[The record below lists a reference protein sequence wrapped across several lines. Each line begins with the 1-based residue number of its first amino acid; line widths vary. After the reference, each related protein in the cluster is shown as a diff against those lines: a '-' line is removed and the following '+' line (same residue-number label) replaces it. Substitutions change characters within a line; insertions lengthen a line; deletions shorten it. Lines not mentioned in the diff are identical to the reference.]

1 MIACLG
7 GRIIQPELLDHAAPE
22 EARRNLRE
30 LVSINR
36 YLGGHRILLDR
47 LAEVARPEEEFT
59 FLDIGAASGDMAAA
73 AQRLFPRMRAVNLDR
88 HELHL
93 ERSPGERVVADAFQL
108 PFAARSVD
116 VVHCSLFLHHFPDDE
131 VARLLEGFWAVARR
145 ALIVQDLERHPL
157 AYYFIPAT
165 RWLFRWSDIVVHD
178 APVSVQAAFKAK
190 ELRRLAGAAGI
201 TEARVRTHRP
211 AFRISLLAV
220 RSWEA

>member
-7 GRIIQPELLDHAAPE
+7 GRIIQPELLDHAAPD

-47 LAEVARPEEEFT
+47 LAEVARPDDEFT
-59 FLDIGAASGDMAAA
+59 FLDVGAASGDMAAA
-73 AQRLFPRMRAVNLDR
+73 AQRLFPRLRAVNLDR

-93 ERSPGERVVADAFQL
+93 ERSPGERVVADAFHL

-131 VARLLEGFWAVARR
+131 VERLLEGFWAITRR

-178 APVSVQAAFKAK
+178 APVSVQAAFKAE
-190 ELRRLAGAAGI
+190 ELRRLARAAGI

-211 AFRISLLAV
+211 AFRVSLLAV
-220 RSWEA
+220 RS